1 MTPSYVHVDYMAWLF
16 YLHRTGLVFQFSL
29 HYGLASSPH
38 DGLAF
43 LYIFTALWPDFP
55 VFTALWPGFSIYL
68 HRTMAWLSCLHC
80 TLAWLLNL
88 HHVTCWWVWISWSS
102 RSECPM
108 FKLLLG
114 KFWLRTKCGVC
125 QMMST
130 RWAQDYRV
138 ALILAYLPKP
148 SVFTLLFFP
157 TPSSSFSLMFTLPPS
172 VDLKWNHK
180 VTLKMVES

>member
-16 YLHRTGLVFQFSL
+16 YLHWSGFS
-29 HYGLASSPH
+29 
-38 DGLAF
+38 
-43 LYIFTALWPDFP
+43 IFTALWPGL
-55 VFTALWPGFSIYL
+55 FTTWWPDFSIYL
-68 HRTMAWLSCLHC
+68 HHTMAWLSCLHC

-88 HHVTCWWVWISWSS
+88 HHVMCWWVWMSWSS

-114 KFWLRTKCGVC
+114 KFWLRTKCGMC

-130 RWAQDYRV
+130 RWAQDYHV
-138 ALILAYLPKP
+138 AMILAYLPKP
-148 SVFTLLFFP
+148 SVLTLLFFP
-157 TPSSSFSLMFTLPPS
+157 TPSSSFFLIFTLS
-172 VDLKWNHK
+172 EMKWNHK